1 MSVAQIS
8 TFENN
13 GRNDGHKR
21 LQKGRGKKNYS
32 ETCFTLLHSCSSRAK
47 ILCSGSEG
55 GAIQVWNLK
64 SGELLHTLQTEKQGK
79 SCSVKSISAGP
90 NGKVVSTYD
99 QRYVQCDCVC

>member
-1 MSVAQIS
+1 MGSSVHVVVAPSLHQ
-8 TFENN
+8 
-13 GRNDGHKR
+13 HA
-21 LQKGRGKKNYS
+21 
-32 ETCFTLLHSCSSRAK
+32 LLSFILVTSRAK

-64 SGELLHTLQTEKQGK
+64 SGELLHTLQTKNQGK

-99 QRYVQCDCVC
+99 QTYVQCDCVC